1 MPEAAVPIK
10 PRRWG
15 LYAPFVVLAIAA
27 VVWSLFW
34 VQMRSQVLSAMDMR
48 VQALRQAGYQLD
60 WKSRKLDGYPF
71 RLDITLTE
79 VQVRDPSGWGLDM
92 PRLEAEAY
100 LHSAGHWV
108 MAAPDGLTLARP
120 LAGRLTV
127 RGEVLRASLSQTAS
141 HPPRFSFE
149 GLKLTFAPQAGAQ
162 AFPLLTADRLEFHT
176 RPGPDDQGAILAK
189 LDGGQA
195 SGGALS
201 VIAGG

>member
-127 RGEVLRASLSQTAS
+127 RGEVSGIDNDAFIAAAVEAKNSCPVSKA
-141 HPPRFSFE
+141 
-149 GLKLTFAPQAGAQ
+149 LTGVEIT
-162 AFPLLTADRLEFHT
+162 LD
-176 RPGPDDQGAILAK
+176 AK
-189 LDGGQA
+189 LEQ
-195 SGGALS
+195 
-201 VIAGG
+201 